1 MDDDDDV
8 LFFGRVYKC
17 SVEKRHRERER
28 EREERVVCVRKSALL
43 FPDQKIG
50 LFSRFFCTSTEEEE
64 GKERETK
71 ERRGILSLQTH
82 LSVLLCAPILL
93 RRPEESGVVKEAAA
107 IVGEEGRKRKR
118 RRRL

>member
-1 MDDDDDV
+1 VDDDDDV
-8 LFFGRVYKC
+8 LFFGRVKC

-28 EREERVVCVRKSALL
+28 EERVVVCAQKRSSFPRPKNRSLL
-43 FPDQKIG
+43 
-50 LFSRFFCTSTEEEE
+50 SFFLYLNGRR
-64 GKERETK
+64 GKGKRDERE
-71 ERRGILSLQTH
+71 RGILSLQTH

-93 RRPEESGVVKEAAA
+93 LRRPEEKSGVVKEAAA

>member
-1 MDDDDDV
+1 MQ
-8 LFFGRVYKC
+8 RRK
-17 SVEKRHRERER
+17 ETHRERER
-28 EREERVVCVRKSALL
+28 ERNVLLCVRKSALL

-50 LFSRFFCTSTEEEE
+50 LFSRFFCTSTEEE

-93 RRPEESGVVKEAAA
+93 LRRPEEKSGVVKEAAA

>member
-17 SVEKRHRERER
+17 SVEKRHTHR
-28 EREERVVCVRKSALL
+28 EREERVVCAQSALL

-93 RRPEESGVVKEAAA
+93 LRRPEEKSGVVKEAAA